1 MKLIRA
7 IFTTLLIWCCSLPTV
22 AQEDSTHVLDG
33 QRHSSE
39 SANQQPLTVNSNT
52 IKPIESRHT
61 DIDSKT
67 LVKINPGAIDI
78 SSIRQTDPSLMR
90 WQNGAIF
97 GSSRAWSNHGLGYGN
112 SASLFGIQ
120 QWGNLTLRPGMTLSK
135 DFQPGIGIIN
145 GASLNIAMDY
155 SFSPLL
161 SVTAFGGMRN
171 AGFLQRGSSPV
182 TDFHYGGYFTLQNE
196 DADYGVSLGMRRM
209 YNAMTGQWTN
219 VPVVVPYIKA
229 WGQKI
234 GFDVGPLLMHSIKG
248 MNSWLNP
255 GRPRKMHPRRG
266 GGIIMPQT
274 TTIQGF
280 GPPDIPYI
288 K

>member
-7 IFTTLLIWCCSLPTV
+7 IFTTLLIWCCSLPIV
-22 AQEDSTHVLDG
+22 AQEDSTRVLDG

-39 SANQQPLTVNSNT
+39 SATPQPLTIQSKT
-52 IKPIESRHT
+52 IEPITERHT

-67 LVKINPGAIDI
+67 LVQINPDAIDI
-78 SSIRQTDPSLMR
+78 SSVRRTDPSLMR

-97 GSSRAWSNHGLGYGN
+97 GSSRAWNNHGLGYGN
-112 SASLFGIQ
+112 SASLMGVQ
-120 QWGNLTLRPGMTLSK
+120 RWGNLTLRPGMTLSK
-135 DFQPGIGIIN
+135 NFQPGMGIVN
-145 GASLNIAMDY
+145 GASLNLEMDY
-155 SFSPLL
+155 TFSPML

-171 AGFLQRGSSPV
+171 VGFLQGGASPV
-182 TDFHYGGYFTLQNE
+182 TDFHFGGYLTLQNE

-219 VPVVVPYIKA
+219 VPVVVPYITA

-248 MNSWLNP
+248 MDSWLNP
-255 GRPRKMHPRRG
+255 GRSRNMDPRRG